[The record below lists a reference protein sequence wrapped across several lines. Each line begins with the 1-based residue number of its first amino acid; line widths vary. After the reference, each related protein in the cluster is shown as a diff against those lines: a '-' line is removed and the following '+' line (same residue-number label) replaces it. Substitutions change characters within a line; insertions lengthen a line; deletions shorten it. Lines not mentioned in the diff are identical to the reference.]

1 MRTDLQNA
9 GKQQSAFTLGLNRLR
24 EGIRSLTAKE
34 RVTFA
39 DLMIRD
45 KDNRLIYFVPNEEQ
59 EVFLDGVCPRWRN
72 FDYTMRGTRE
82 IILKARQQGY
92 STVVA
97 ALLFVNTINNP
108 RTYSIVLAHDDFTSK
123 KLLEV
128 VKRFHDNLPE
138 EKKKHL
144 GLSNREEL
152 FWDDMDSRYEV
163 ATAGS
168 FEAGRGL
175 TPTYIHGSEVAFW
188 TNAEKLVLGMF
199 EGVPDGRGAIFLES
213 TANGIGNYYEEE
225 WRKAMEQDSAYRP
238 TFSAWYAHQE
248 YRLEL
253 PDGFVASGEE
263 EKLKARF
270 GLDDEQINWRRSKI
284 KTQRKKFPQEY
295 PATWQEAFLA
305 SGRPY
310 FDLDKL
316 AELAGDLRSVH
327 PLERVDVPGDFDVL
341 KIEKKWL
348 SVWEL
353 PVEGAQYAIGADT
366 AEGLVK
372 FTTGQT
378 DGDYDSADV
387 IRCDTGEQVAHLHG
401 KWGTDRYGILLAQ
414 LGWWYN
420 TALLSPERNNH
431 GTAVIDSIRRAGY
444 PDQIQSKWGGLFYQ
458 EPAGARHHGKAI
470 RQKTL
475 KAGWFTSAQSKT
487 FALDAL
493 ATAFDDDD
501 LTINE
506 PRTVSELMAFV
517 HLVGG
522 KAGGEGNNN
531 DDRVLSL
538 AIACAIRS
546 TKKMAVVAI
555 VSPGRTTAPDMTAS
569 VAQSAQEGMASGAK
583 FGPSGLPVFGGVA
596 PRRGNSFF
604 PEGRSF

>member
-9 GKQQSAFTLGLNRLR
+9 GKQQSAFQLGLNRLR
-24 EGIRSLTAKE
+24 EGIRSLTARE
-34 RVTFA
+34 RVTFN

-45 KDNRLIYFVPNEEQ
+45 KDNRLVKFVPNAEQ
-59 EVFLDGVCPRWRN
+59 EGFLDKVCPRWRN
-72 FDYTMRGTRE
+72 FDYSIRGVRE
-82 IILKARQQGY
+82 IVLKARQQGY
-92 STVVA
+92 STVIA
-97 ALLFVNTINNP
+97 AIYFVNTINNP
-108 RTYSIVLAHDDFTSK
+108 RTYTIVLAHDDFTSK

-152 FWDDMDSRYEV
+152 FWDDIDSRYEV

-175 TPTYIHGSEVAFW
+175 TPTNIHASEAAFW
-188 TNAEKLVLGMF
+188 ANAEKLVLGMF
-199 EGVPDGRGAIFLES
+199 EGVPDGRGSIILES
-213 TANGIGNYYEEE
+213 TANGIGNYFEEE
-225 WRKAMEQDSAYRP
+225 WRKAMEQDSAYAP
-238 TFSAWYAHQE
+238 TFSPWFAHQE

-253 PDGFVASGEE
+253 PDGFAASGEE
-263 EKLKARF
+263 EKLKVRF

-327 PLERVDVPGDFDVL
+327 PLPRVDIPGDFDVL
-341 KIEKKWL
+341 KIERKWL
-348 SVWEL
+348 SVWEE

-372 FTTGQT
+372 FTTGTT

-420 TALLSPERNNH
+420 TALLAVERNNH
-431 GTAVIDSIRRAGY
+431 GTATLDSIRRCGY

-470 RQKTL
+470 HQKTL
-475 KAGWFTSAQSKT
+475 KAGWFTSAQSKV
-487 FALDAL
+487 FALDSL
-493 ATAFDDDD
+493 ATAFDDDAI
-501 LTINE
+501 TINN
-506 PRTVSELMAFV
+506 PGTVGEMMAFV

-522 KAGGEGNNN
+522 KAGGEGSNN

-538 AIACAIRS
+538 SITTAIMS
-546 TKKMAVVAI
+546 TKRRAIPVV
-555 VSPGRTTAPDMTAS
+555 TTPSQTRAPDLSPRWRQPFLRMTDTNLI
-569 VAQSAQEGMASGAK
+569 QSRAI
-583 FGPSGLPVFGGVA
+583 
-596 PRRGNSFF
+596 
-604 PEGRSF
+604 